1 MEILNRNEIR
11 ADKRELVKKAKKKAE
26 FAKKLTPLQQEYINE
41 VVEAGKEHIRV
52 KCMNVFDCT
61 VQTALIEKTD
71 FNYEE
76 ICNIVI
82 RCEELMKEAFDALE
96 NMSFEERIMK
106 VKAIE
111 NEVAEKIANMIFEGK
126 ERKDI
131 VKSIKAEYKGTG
143 LTTQEINIYWKKG
156 MEGFQKFIEEQEG
169 LKKSIEISEAI
180 KGNDID
186 KAAEYIL
193 GEEKEMPVKTKKESK
208 KSAKSEKEVK
218 KVVEENTTCKPI
230 ESKFKVTNKVV
241 KVVEADVAGACAEY
255 HIKDGVVSIK
265 GTEDA
270 FANIPAVQN
279 WASDRREALL
289 KEIDKLNN
297 LEGEVIEVIKEFM

>member
-1 MEILNRNEIR
+1 MEILNRT
-11 ADKRELVKKAKKKAE
+11 DKRELIKKAKKKAE
-26 FAKKLTPLQQEYINE
+26 FAKKLTPLQREYIDD
-41 VVEAGKEHIRV
+41 VVEAGKDYARIV
-52 KCMNVFDCT
+52 LMNCFDVS
-61 VQTALIEKTD
+61 VQGALIECTD
-71 FNYEE
+71 LKYKE
-76 ICNIVI
+76 IEKVVY
-82 RCEELMKEAFDALE
+82 RCGELMRECKDVLE
-96 NMSFEERIMK
+96 NMNTEERIMA
-106 VKAIE
+106 VKSIE

-156 MEGFQKFIEEQEG
+156 MEGFQKFIAEQEG

-193 GEEKEMPVKTKKESK
+193 GEEKEMPVKTKKEYKEK
-208 KSAKSEKEVK
+208 KEIKKVEPVEVK
-218 KVVEENTTCKPI
+218 
-230 ESKFKVTNKVV
+230 ESKFTISNKVV
-241 KVVEADVAGACAEY
+241 KVISCDVAGKHGEY
-255 HIKDGVVSIK
+255 EINNGVISIK

-270 FANIPAVQN
+270 FVNIAAVQN
-279 WASDRREALL
+279 WASDKREVLL

-297 LEGEVIEVIKEFM
+297 LEGEVIEVMKEIM

>member
-1 MEILNRNEIR
+1 MEILNR
-11 ADKRELVKKAKKKAE
+11 ADKRELIKKAKKKAE

-82 RCEELMKEAFDALE
+82 RCGELMKEAFDALE
-96 NMSFEERIMK
+96 NISFEERIMK

-111 NEVAEKIANMIFEGK
+111 VAEDITKMIFDGK
-126 ERKDI
+126 TRVEV
-131 VKSIKAEYKGTG
+131 VKAMREKYVGTG
-143 LTTQEINIYWKKG
+143 LTTQDINIYWKKG
-156 MEGFQKFIEEQEG
+156 KESYAQFMSEQEG
-169 LKKSIEISEAI
+169 LKKSIEISEAL
-180 KGNDID
+180 KENDID

-208 KSAKSEKEVK
+208 GKKEIKKVEPVEVK
-218 KVVEENTTCKPI
+218 
-230 ESKFKVTNKVV
+230 ESKFIISNKVV
-241 KVVEADVAGACAEY
+241 KVISCDVAGEHGEY
-255 HIKDGVVSIK
+255 EINNGVISIK

-270 FANIPAVQN
+270 FVNIPAVQN
-279 WASDRREALL
+279 WASDKREELL

-297 LEGEVIEVIKEFM
+297 LEGEVIEVMKELM

>member
-41 VVEAGKEHIRV
+41 VVEAGKENVRV
-52 KCMNVFDCT
+52 KCINVFDCT

-76 ICNIVI
+76 ICDIVI
-82 RCEELMKEAFDALE
+82 RCGQLMKEAFDALE
-96 NMSFEERIMK
+96 NISFEERIMK

-111 NEVAEKIANMIFEGK
+111 NEVAEDITKMIFNGK
-126 ERKDI
+126 TRVEV
-131 VKSIKAEYKGTG
+131 VKAMREKYVGTG
-143 LTTQEINIYWKKG
+143 LTTQDINIYWKKG
-156 MEGFQKFIEEQEG
+156 KESYDQFMSEQEG
-169 LKKSIEISEAI
+169 LKKSIEISEAL
-180 KGNDID
+180 KENDID

-208 KSAKSEKEVK
+208 GKKEIKKVEPIEVK
-218 KVVEENTTCKPI
+218 
-230 ESKFKVTNKVV
+230 ESKFIISNKVV
-241 KVVEADVAGACAEY
+241 KVISCDVAGEHGEY
-255 HIKDGVVSIK
+255 EINNGVISIK

-270 FANIPAVQN
+270 FVNILAVQN
-279 WASDRREALL
+279 WASDKREELL

-297 LEGEVIEVIKEFM
+297 LEGEVIEVMKELM

>member
-1 MEILNRNEIR
+1 MEVLRAETR
-11 ADKRELVKKAKKKAE
+11 ADKRELIKKAKKKAE
-26 FAKKLTPLQQEYINE
+26 FAKKLTPLQQEYIND
-41 VVEAGKEHIRV
+41 VVEAGKDYARIV
-52 KCMNVFDCT
+52 LMNCFDVS
-61 VQTALIEKTD
+61 VQGALIECTD
-71 FNYEE
+71 LKYKE
-76 ICNIVI
+76 IEKVVY
-82 RCEELMKEAFDALE
+82 RCGELMRECKEVLE
-96 NMSFEERIMK
+96 TMNTEERIMS
-106 VKAIE
+106 VKKIE
-111 NEVAEKIANMIFEGK
+111 NEVAEKIANMIFEGM

-131 VKSIKAEYKGTG
+131 VKKIRAEYKGTG
-143 LTTQEINIYWKKG
+143 LTTPEINIYWKKG
-156 MEGFQKFIEEQEG
+156 MEGFEKFIAEQEG

-208 KSAKSEKEVK
+208 GKKEVK
-218 KVVEENTTCKPI
+218 KVEPVEVK
-230 ESKFKVTNKVV
+230 ESKFTISNKVV
-241 KVVEADVAGACAEY
+241 KVISCDVAGEHGEY
-255 HIKDGVVSIK
+255 EINNGVISIK

-270 FANIPAVQN
+270 FVNIPAVQN

>member
-41 VVEAGKEHIRV
+41 VVEAGKEHVRV

-82 RCEELMKEAFDALE
+82 RCGELMKEAFDALK
-96 NMSFEERIMK
+96 NISFEERIMK

-111 NEVAEKIANMIFEGK
+111 NEVAEDITKMIFDGK
-126 ERKDI
+126 TRVEI
-131 VKSIKAEYKGTG
+131 VKAMREKYVGTG
-143 LTTQEINIYWKKG
+143 LTTQDINIYWKKG
-156 MEGFQKFIEEQEG
+156 MEGFEKFIAEQEG
-169 LKKSIEISEAI
+169 LKKAMEISESVKDKEIEKAI
-180 KGNDID
+180 
-186 KAAEYIL
+186 EYIF
-193 GEEKEMPVKTKKESK
+193 EEKKENKPSKGKKK
-208 KSAKSEKEVK
+208 DK
-218 KVVEENTTCKPI
+218 KVVEPVEVK
-230 ESKFKVTNKVV
+230 EVAEVKEMSKFKVSNKVV
-241 KVVEADVAGACAEY
+241 KVVSCDVTGEHGEY
-255 HIKDGVVSIK
+255 EINGGVLAIK
-265 GTEDA
+265 GSDDA

-297 LEGEVIEVIKEFM
+297 LEGEVIEVMKEFM

>member
-1 MEILNRNEIR
+1 MEILNRT
-11 ADKRELVKKAKKKAE
+11 DKRELIKKAKKKAE
-26 FAKKLTPLQQEYINE
+26 FAKKLTPIQKEYIDD
-41 VVEAGKEHIRV
+41 VVEAGKDYARIV
-52 KCMNVFDCT
+52 LMNCFDVS
-61 VQTALIEKTD
+61 VQGALIECTD
-71 FNYEE
+71 LKYKE
-76 ICNIVI
+76 IEKVVY
-82 RCEELMKEAFDALE
+82 RCGELMRECKDVLE
-96 NMSFEERIMK
+96 NISTEERIMS

-131 VKSIKAEYKGTG
+131 VKDIRAEYKGTG
-143 LTTQEINIYWKKG
+143 LTTPEINIYWKKG
-156 MEGFQKFIEEQEG
+156 MESFKKFIEEQEG
-169 LKKSIEISEAI
+169 LKKSIEVSEAI
-180 KGNDID
+180 KENDID

-208 KSAKSEKEVK
+208 GKKEVK
-218 KVVEENTTCKPI
+218 KVEPVEVK
-230 ESKFKVTNKVV
+230 ESKFTVSNKVV
-241 KVVEADVAGACAEY
+241 KVISCDVAGEHGEY
-255 HIKDGVVSIK
+255 AINNGVISIK
-265 GTEDA
+265 GTDDA

>member
-1 MEILNRNEIR
+1 MEILNRT
-11 ADKRELVKKAKKKAE
+11 DKRELIKKAKKKAE
-26 FAKKLTPLQQEYINE
+26 FAKKLTPLQREYIDD
-41 VVEAGKEHIRV
+41 VVEAGKDYARIV
-52 KCMNVFDCT
+52 LMNCFDVSVQGALVECT
-61 VQTALIEKTD
+61 DLKYKEIESVV
-71 FNYEE
+71 Y
-76 ICNIVI
+76 
-82 RCEELMKEAFDALE
+82 RCGELMRECKDVLE
-96 NMSFEERIMK
+96 NMSTEERIMA

-131 VKSIKAEYKGTG
+131 VKAIIAEYKGTG
-143 LTTQEINIYWKKG
+143 LTTPEINIYWKKG
-156 MEGFQKFIEEQEG
+156 MESFEKFIAEQEG
-169 LKKSIEISEAI
+169 IKKSIEISEAI
-180 KGNDID
+180 KENDID

-208 KSAKSEKEVK
+208 EKKEIKKVEPVEVK
-218 KVVEENTTCKPI
+218 
-230 ESKFKVTNKVV
+230 ESKFTISNKVV
-241 KVVEADVAGACAEY
+241 KVISCDVAGEHGEY
-255 HIKDGVVSIK
+255 EINNGVISIK

-270 FANIPAVQN
+270 FVNISAVQN

>member
-1 MEILNRNEIR
+1 METLNRNEIR

-41 VVEAGKEHIRV
+41 VVEAGKDYARIV
-52 KCMNVFDCT
+52 LMNCFDVS
-61 VQTALIEKTD
+61 VQGSLIECTD
-71 FNYEE
+71 LSYKDIE
-76 ICNIVI
+76 NIVQ
-82 RCEELMKEAFDALE
+82 RSGELMRECKDILE
-96 NMSFEERIMK
+96 IMSVEERIMA

-111 NEVAEKIANMIFEGK
+111 NEVAEKIAKMIFEGK

-131 VKSIKAEYKGTG
+131 VKAIRAEYKGTG
-143 LTTQEINIYWKKG
+143 LTTPEINIYWKKG
-156 MEGFQKFIEEQEG
+156 MEGFKKFVEEQEE

-180 KGNDID
+180 KENDID
-186 KAAEYIL
+186 KAAECIL

-208 KSAKSEKEVK
+208 GKKEIKKVEPVEVK
-218 KVVEENTTCKPI
+218 
-230 ESKFKVTNKVV
+230 ESKFTVSNKVV
-241 KVVEADVAGACAEY
+241 KVISCDVAGEHGEY
-255 HIKDGVVSIK
+255 EINNGVISIK

-270 FANIPAVQN
+270 FVNIPAVQN

-297 LEGEVIEVIKEFM
+297 LEGEVIEVMKEFM